1 MTQSHRPRFV
11 NICIVPK
18 PFQSNHNG
26 FFRSLFSL
34 PRGFQKRSCCF
45 ACTNLKH
52 GLLLAIFLV
61 GCNPNASS
69 DNHAAVGKLVG
80 QLTLEPLGMQSQEIP
95 RFEGKVTLLNF
106 WGTWC
111 PPCRRELPG
120 LVRIASRLS
129 QTPRF
134 QLIAISCGTQSSDD
148 LRQIKEE
155 TNQYL
160 HEVHLSLD
168 AWSDSSGNTR
178 RTFLKLMGF
187 DSFPTTYL
195 IGPDARVRNVW
206 IGYRGRDEA
215 DMARE
220 VVALLKE
227 PQD

>member
-1 MTQSHRPRFV
+1 MTHSHRPRFV
-11 NICIVPK
+11 DLCIVPK
-18 PFQSNHNG
+18 SFKSNHNV
-26 FFRSLFSL
+26 FFKSSLSL
-34 PRGFQKRSCCF
+34 PSRFQKLSCCF
-45 ACTNLKH
+45 VYTSLAQ

-69 DNHAAVGKLVG
+69 VNHTSVGKLVG
-80 QLTLEPLGMQSQEIP
+80 QLTLEPLGMQSQAVP
-95 RFEGKVTLLNF
+95 RFEGKITLLNF

-129 QTPRF
+129 KEPRF

-148 LRQIKEE
+148 LSQIKEG

-178 RTFLKLMGF
+178 RTFLESMGF

-227 PQD
+227 PKG